1 MIRTQSTSS
10 RRSASAMA
18 TPSGG
23 RFATAALLVALVV
36 LAAAC
41 GGDDDPTVASD
52 ETASPEGESTPAEEE
67 ATPSEPDT
75 DSTAAECP
83 TDAPLPEDT
92 DRHGAV
98 AVESGSVE
106 LDASDQFFDPTC
118 VTGVS
123 GDTVSLTI
131 TNTGQA
137 LHNIQI
143 EDQDLDEDISPGET
157 VTVDVEV
164 GSEPVAFTCKYHSS
178 LGMHG
183 AVVPQG

>member
-1 MIRTQSTSS
+1 
-10 RRSASAMA
+10 MA
-18 TPSGG
+18 TPM
-23 RFATAALLVALVV
+23 RHWPATLALIALLMLV
-36 LAAAC
+36 AAAC
-41 GGDDDPTVASD
+41 AGDDEPTVAGNGSGAD
-52 ETASPEGESTPAEEE
+52 SPESEPSPEEQEATSGESDADSA
-67 ATPSEPDT
+67 AT
-75 DSTAAECP
+75 ECP

-92 DRHGAV
+92 DRHGAL
-98 AVESGSVE
+98 AVEADSVE
-106 LDASDQFFDPTC
+106 MEAGDQFFDPTC

-183 AVVPQG
+183 AVIPGEG